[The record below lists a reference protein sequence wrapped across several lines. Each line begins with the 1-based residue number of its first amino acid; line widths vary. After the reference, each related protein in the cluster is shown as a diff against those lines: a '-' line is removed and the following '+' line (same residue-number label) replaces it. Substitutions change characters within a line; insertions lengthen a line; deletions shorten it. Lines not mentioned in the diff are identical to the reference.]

1 MGLSLVKSMDHLT
14 LPIKILKSI
23 KKKKKKDQTL
33 IFPDRDMA
41 TQGSE
46 ARQFLKYR
54 VQVRDVLGHLIF
66 HIGITKQSAII
77 F

>member
-1 MGLSLVKSMDHLT
+1 
-14 LPIKILKSI
+14 
-23 KKKKKKDQTL
+23 
-33 IFPDRDMA
+33 MA